1 MTRKRSRNARY
12 LIGECKVNVFFAE
25 AEMANLSTLLLKK
38 LCCLLNQAL
47 RHRRARDAN
56 PLDAHQPGA
65 IDRATIVDQ
74 VSGFAVAL
82 GDFT

>member
-1 MTRKRSRNARY
+1 M
-12 LIGECKVNVFFAE
+12 NVFFAE
-25 AEMANLSTLLLKK
+25 AEMANLSALLLKK

-47 RHRRARDAN
+47 RHRRARGDAN

-74 VSGFAVAL
+74 VSGFSVGL
-82 GDFT
+82 GDFKNLIGILAI